1 MRWLPIS
8 GEEIYK
14 GHIMKFKIIFV
25 LMIAVAILLAGGSEK
40 DLVGNLAPGMAYAQV
55 KQLDEETEKA
65 REEEQKG
72 EKIFSK
78 LEEEKEKEKEKEKIR
93 LPGQMPA
100 VSPETFR
107 MIETIENKNREL
119 KKREEELRIKQTRLE
134 ALEAKVRKDL
144 DKIEKSIS
152 ESKEQMGIQDERT
165 KKNVEA
171 LIKVYSSMKPEEAA
185 NLVEAID
192 EGLALQIISG
202 MKSKIAGQVLSN
214 LDVKVAKRISENL
227 AGKRDKPSEKTNSPG
242 N

>member
-1 MRWLPIS
+1 
-8 GEEIYK
+8 
-14 GHIMKFKIIFV
+14 MKFKIIFV
-25 LMIAVAILLAGGSEK
+25 FMIAVAILLAGGSEK

-72 EKIFSK
+72 EKIFFK
-78 LEEEKEKEKEKEKIR
+78 LEEEKEKEKEKIR

>member
-1 MRWLPIS
+1 
-8 GEEIYK
+8 
-14 GHIMKFKIIFV
+14 
-25 LMIAVAILLAGGSEK
+25 MIAVAILLAGGSEK

-65 REEEQKG
+65 REE
-72 EKIFSK
+72 
-78 LEEEKEKEKEKEKIR
+78 EKEKEKIR

-144 DKIEKSIS
+144 DKIEKNIS
-152 ESKEQMGIQDERT
+152 ESKKQMGIQDEKT
-165 KKNVEA
+165 KENVEA
-171 LIKVYSSMKPEEAA
+171 LIKVYSSMKPEDAA

-227 AGKRDKPSEKTNSPG
+227 AGKRDKPSEKSSSAG

>member
-1 MRWLPIS
+1 
-8 GEEIYK
+8 
-14 GHIMKFKIIFV
+14 
-25 LMIAVAILLAGGSEK
+25 MIAAAILLAGGSEK

-78 LEEEKEKEKEKEKIR
+78 LEEEKEKEKEKIR

>member
-8 GEEIYK
+8 GEAIYK

-72 EKIFSK
+72 EKIFFKS
-78 LEEEKEKEKEKEKIR
+78 EEEKEKEKEKIR

-144 DKIEKSIS
+144 DKIEKNIS
-152 ESKEQMGIQDERT
+152 ESKKQMGIQDEKT
-165 KKNVEA
+165 KENVEA
-171 LIKVYSSMKPEEAA
+171 LIKVYSSMKPEDAA

-227 AGKRDKPSEKTNSPG
+227 AGKRDKPSGKSSSAG

>member
-25 LMIAVAILLAGGSEK
+25 FMIAVAILLTGGSEK

-72 EKIFSK
+72 DK
-78 LEEEKEKEKEKEKIR
+78 LFFKSEEEKEKEKEKIR

>member
-1 MRWLPIS
+1 
-8 GEEIYK
+8 
-14 GHIMKFKIIFV
+14 MKFKIMFV
-25 LMIAVAILLAGGSEK
+25 FMIAVALAGSSDK
-40 DLVGNLAPGMAYAQV
+40 YLAGNLESGMAYAQV
-55 KQLDEETEKA
+55 KQIDEETEKV
-65 REEEQKG
+65 REEKKISPLEPQK
-72 EKIFSK
+72 
-78 LEEEKEKEKEKEKIR
+78 EEVQEKEKIQ

-100 VSPETFR
+100 VSPEAFSETFR

-152 ESKEQMGIQDERT
+152 ESKEQMGIQDESA

-227 AGKRDKPSEKTNSPG
+227 AGKRDKPSEKSSSAG

>member
-8 GEEIYK
+8 GEAIYK

-25 LMIAVAILLAGGSEK
+25 FMIAVAILLAGGSEK

-78 LEEEKEKEKEKEKIR
+78 LEEEKEKEKEKIR

>member
-1 MRWLPIS
+1 
-8 GEEIYK
+8 
-14 GHIMKFKIIFV
+14 
-25 LMIAVAILLAGGSEK
+25 MIAVAFLLAGSSDK
-40 DLVGNLAPGMAYAQV
+40 YLAGNLESGMAYAQV
-55 KQLDEETEKA
+55 KQIDEETEKV
-65 REEEQKG
+65 REEKKTFPLEPQK
-72 EKIFSK
+72 
-78 LEEEKEKEKEKEKIR
+78 EEVKEKEKIQ

-100 VSPETFR
+100 VSPEAFSETFR

-119 KKREEELRIKQTRLE
+119 KKREEELCIKQTRLE

-144 DKIEKSIS
+144 NKIEKNIS
-152 ESKEQMGIQDERT
+152 ESKKQMGIQDEKT
-165 KKNVEA
+165 KENVEA
-171 LIKVYSSMKPEEAA
+171 LIKVYSSMKPEDAA

-227 AGKRDKPSEKTNSPG
+227 AGKRDKPSEKSSSPG

>member
-8 GEEIYK
+8 GEAIYK

-25 LMIAVAILLAGGSEK
+25 FMIAVAILLAGGSEK

-227 AGKRDKPSEKTNSPG
+227 AGKRDKPSEMSSPPG